1 MRVNRNR
8 TARHSRSSKFPSMKG
23 AITDRQTLSLRV
35 SWRLRSRH
43 PPPSTAFFAAFF
55 SPLTS
60 LFSAPLSAVAQPFF
74 FVFFAANVCVSTREC
89 ALTAFVSHFYVR
101 HDFFFSPFST
111 AASFFWPAFFYA
123 LFSALCAALF
133 TLSLPPSWSASFFM
147 PFSALYFATV
157 VSNFFS
163 SLFLS
168 KTTTTSMTVRL
179 FEADIVVHHQPIKK
193 TQDAKNE
200 INVRRRRLGKEMMG
214 KKKVEKHLFLS
225 GKQSSFSC

>member
-1 MRVNRNR
+1 MKENRNR

-101 HDFFFSPFST
+101 HDFFFF
-111 AASFFWPAFFYA
+111 AFFHGCFVLLASFFLCSFQRTLRSAIHSFAAPFVVYQLFHAFFCP
-123 LFSALCAALF
+123 LFCDSRF
-133 TLSLPPSWSASFFM
+133 EFF
-147 PFSALYFATV
+147 
-157 VSNFFS
+157 
-163 SLFLS
+163 FL
-168 KTTTTSMTVRL
+168 
-179 FEADIVVHHQPIKK
+179 A
-193 TQDAKNE
+193 
-200 INVRRRRLGKEMMG
+200 
-214 KKKVEKHLFLS
+214 FLI
-225 GKQSSFSC
+225 